1 MSTPTKRKIMQDM
14 KKLAEEP
21 LENIMAVPS
30 KEDIMNWRA
39 IIFGPEDTPFEGGV
53 FELKITFTDTYPK
66 HPPNVSF
73 LTSIFHPNVY
83 VNGDLCLDIL
93 QSKWNPTYGVGLVL
107 LCIQSLLNDP
117 NTSSPANPEASNLFL
132 NNKPE
137 YIRRVK
143 ASVEKSWIHKLST
156 T

>member
-21 LENIMAVPS
+21 LENIMATPS
-30 KEDIMNWRA
+30 KDDIMNWRA
-39 IIFGPEDTPFEGGV
+39 IIFGPEDTPFESGV
-53 FELKITFTDTYPK
+53 FELKIAFTETYPK

-117 NTSSPANPEASNLFL
+117 NTDSPANPEASNLFL

-137 YIRRVK
+137 YTRRVR
-143 ASVEKSWIHKLST
+143 ASVEKSWIHRLSLS
-156 T
+156 